1 MIGEGFDVEDRKV
14 RIQAVNY
21 FMNGGHKRAGVAR
34 RAHAQSLPSN
44 EALAFDIVGRAR
56 RRFLEALQPGVTD
69 HAHDLQ
75 VFNRSR
81 RKSLAQRVFI
91 AEEVARKTV
100 IDDDDSVVIS
110 YRVLRV
116 EVI

>member
-1 MIGEGFDVEDRKV
+1 MIGKGFDVVDRQV

-21 FMNGGHKRAGVAR
+21 VTNGGHKRAGVVR
-34 RAHAQSLPSN
+34 RARAQSLPSN
-44 EALAFDIVGRAR
+44 EALAFKIVERAR
-56 RRFLEALQPGVTD
+56 HRFPEALQPGVSD
-69 HAHDLQ
+69 HAYDLQ
-75 VFNRSR
+75 VFKRSR
-81 RKSLAQRVFI
+81 RESLAQRIFI